1 MVSRFIFNETSYFG
15 WGARE
20 ALVSE
25 LIKRKYKR
33 ALVVTDNNL
42 VDVAKKITDMLEV
55 VGIEFHMFKD
65 IVPNPTVDNVKKG
78 LKIANKYHVD
88 FIVAVGGGSVVDVA
102 KAIGIIS
109 TNPDYNDVVSLAGVV
124 NTDNKSLPIIAIPT
138 TAGTAA
144 EVTINYVITDK
155 ERNVKLVC
163 VDPHDIPILSI
174 VDTELMAGM
183 PVSVAASTGM
193 DALTH
198 AMECYITKNHNDMS
212 DMFAL
217 KAINLI
223 YHNLEKAVN
232 KDKEAMDKMALGQY
246 IAGMG
251 FSNVGLGIVHSMS
264 HQLGAM
270 YDTPHGVANAILLP
284 YVMKY
289 NGEVCADRFVD
300 MAKEMDLEVN
310 KTNAVATVVEAIKEL
325 NSRLDIPEHI
335 KEVGVLEK
343 DIPLLAEKALN
354 DPCTGGNPREMDI
367 KEFEDLF
374 KEAL

>member
-1 MVSRFIFNETSYFG
+1 
-15 WGARE
+15 
-20 ALVSE
+20 
-25 LIKRKYKR
+25 
-33 ALVVTDNNL
+33 
-42 VDVAKKITDMLEV
+42 
-55 VGIEFHMFKD
+55 
-65 IVPNPTVDNVKKG
+65 
-78 LKIANKYHVD
+78 
-88 FIVAVGGGSVVDVA
+88 
-102 KAIGIIS
+102 
-109 TNPDYNDVVSLAGVV
+109 
-124 NTDNKSLPIIAIPT
+124 
-138 TAGTAA
+138 
-144 EVTINYVITDK
+144 
-155 ERNVKLVC
+155 
-163 VDPHDIPILSI
+163 
-174 VDTELMAGM
+174 
-183 PVSVAASTGM
+183 
-193 DALTH
+193 
-198 AMECYITKNHNDMS
+198 
-212 DMFAL
+212 
-217 KAINLI
+217 
-223 YHNLEKAVN
+223 
-232 KDKEAMDKMALGQY
+232 MDKMALGQY